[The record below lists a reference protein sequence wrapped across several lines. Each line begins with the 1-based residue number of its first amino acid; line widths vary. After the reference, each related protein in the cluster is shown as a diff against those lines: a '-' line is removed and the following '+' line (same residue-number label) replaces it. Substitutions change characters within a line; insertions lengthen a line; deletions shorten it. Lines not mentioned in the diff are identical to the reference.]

1 MAQDFELR
9 WSATLS
15 PHAADRQETMSKHQ
29 YQYEALQDSHTI
41 RMLTLDP
48 GQHDD
53 PLTGTLQA
61 IPIDSAGYYEVISYV
76 WADPGP
82 GNFRYEM
89 KIRDGYEEGIL
100 MLRGGSIYAALHRLR
115 HPDRPRRIWAD
126 QCCINQD
133 DLVERSKQVPLM
145 NRIFRDAAHVLVWLG
160 LDTDHEAGL
169 AFGLIRELDGAL
181 TNRSADDAPHSP
193 DTVDLERHIKDNHK
207 ALQKLTDRAWVS
219 SQIFQPSWWVRAI
232 RR

>member
-1 MAQDFELR
+1 
-9 WSATLS
+9 
-15 PHAADRQETMSKHQ
+15 
-29 YQYEALQDSHTI
+29 
-41 RMLTLDP
+41 MLTLDP

-89 KIRDGYEEGIL
+89 TIRDGHHDGIL

-133 DLVERSKQVPLM
+133 DLVERSEQVPLM

-160 LDTDHEAGL
+160 LDTDDEAGL

-181 TNRSADDAPHSP
+181 TNHSADDSPRSP

-219 SQIFQPSWWVRAI
+219 SHICHLSLRMEEA